1 MWADTNIRT
10 DRGVKLEALQERL
23 TVAVG
28 RLVTGHDWR
37 KAVEFSARFRSRSF
51 RNSALIA
58 AQHLEAHEL
67 GLVPGPYPTYVA
79 GFKQWQS
86 LGRSIV
92 KGQHGYQIFA
102 PVKGRFASDS
112 PSDPES
118 WRRLN
123 RGEKPWADETVKSKV
138 IGLRLA
144 YVFDISQT
152 EGDPIPE
159 PPRPKILQGAAP
171 DGLWDGLADQ
181 ITDHGFELRL
191 VSDAQAIFGRNG
203 QTDYLQR
210 EVSVR
215 MDMDEAAQVKTL
227 CHELAHV
234 MLHGNDPTASLKEI
248 IGAESHRG
256 IQEVEAESVAA
267 MVSAAHGLDTSSYS
281 IPYVATWATH
291 TPGSSPVE
299 VVQATA
305 ERVRRT
311 AISILDGLD
320 TEQIG
325 NGDPPGLTRNGAER
339 DAGVEADSARAV
351 RWTKPSKQVG
361 L

>member
-1 MWADTNIRT
+1 MWTETNIRT
-10 DRGVKLEALQERL
+10 DRDVKIEALQERL
-23 TVAVG
+23 AMAVK
-28 RLVTGHDWR
+28 RLVTGDDWR
-37 KAVEFSARFRSRSF
+37 KAIEFSARFRSRSF

-67 GLVPGPYPTYVA
+67 GLVPDPYPTYVA

-92 KGQHGYQIFA
+92 KGRHGYQIFA
-102 PVKGRFASDS
+102 PVKGRFASDA
-112 PSDPES
+112 PSNPES

-123 RGEKPWADETVKSKV
+123 RGDKPRPGETVKSKV

-159 PPRPKILQGAAP
+159 PPQPKILQGAAP
-171 DGLWDGLADQ
+171 EGLWDGLADQ
-181 ITDHGFELRL
+181 ITDREFELRL
-191 VSDAQAIFGRNG
+191 VSDAKAIFGRNG

-215 MDMDEAAQVKTL
+215 MDMDEASQVKTL

-234 MLHGNDPTASLKEI
+234 MLHGDNPTASLIE
-248 IGAESHRG
+248 AEAHRG

-267 MVSAAHGLDTSSYS
+267 MVAAAHGLDTSDYT
-281 IPYVATWATH
+281 IPYVATWSTH
-291 TPGSSPVE
+291 VPDSSPVE

-305 ERVRRT
+305 ERVRRA
-311 AISILDGLD
+311 AITILEGLD

-325 NGDPPGLTRNGAER
+325 NGDPPGLTRQGTER
-339 DAGVEADSARAV
+339 DVGLEVDSARAV
-351 RWTKPSKQVG
+351 RWVEPVEQVE

>member
-1 MWADTNIRT
+1 MWTDTNIRT
-10 DRGVKLEALQERL
+10 DRDVKIEALQERL
-23 TVAVG
+23 TTAVES
-28 RLVTGHDWR
+28 LVTGDDWR

-58 AQHLEAHEL
+58 SQHLEAHEL
-67 GLVPGPYPTYVA
+67 GLVPEPFPTYVA
-79 GFKQWQS
+79 GFKQWQR

-102 PVKGRFASDS
+102 PVKGRFASAT
-112 PSDPES
+112 PADPDS

-123 RGEKPWADETVKSKV
+123 RGEKPQAGETVKSKV

-159 PPRPKILQGAAP
+159 PPKPKILQGTAP
-171 DGLWDGLADQ
+171 EGLWDGLADQ
-181 ITDHGFELRL
+181 ITDRGFELRL

-234 MLHGNDPTASLKEI
+234 MLRGDNPIASLIE
-248 IGAESHRG
+248 AEAHRG

-267 MVSAAHGLDTSSYS
+267 MVGAVHGLDTSDYT
-281 IPYVATWATH
+281 IPYVATWSTH
-291 TPGSSPVE
+291 VPDSSPVE
-299 VVQATA
+299 VVQTTA
-305 ERVRRT
+305 ERVRRA
-311 AISILDGLD
+311 AITILEGLD

-325 NGDPPGLTRNGAER
+325 NGDPPGLARQGAER
-339 DAGVEADSARAV
+339 GSSLEPDSARSV
-351 RWTKPSKQVG
+351 RWANPAEQVG